1 MLKIDWKKTVPDLQ
15 LFIFPM
21 FNTSGSPIT
30 VTLVL
35 QDIWDKA
42 SVSLAQG
49 LFLLFFSPA
58 VRTCFVSDLQ
68 RGLKIQEAK
77 FNLDGTAEVNKVFM
91 YWSHSSLLTSLPS
104 LEFQPVSFQQSLTL
118 GLFAFPIL
126 SLS

>member
-1 MLKIDWKKTVPDLQ
+1 MWFRIFLKIKGEHHVKDWLKKTVPDLR

-30 VTLVL
+30 VTLVF

-77 FNLDGTAEVNKVFM
+77 FNLDGTAEVNKVFI
-91 YWSHSSLLTSLPS
+91 YWSGLFFTDLPS
-104 LEFQPVSFQQSLTL
+104 FAFQPVSLQ
-118 GLFAFPIL
+118 
-126 SLS
+126 